1 MRRIEALSGRGA
13 EEHIRGAKGTLAEI
27 ARKLGVPRE
36 AVGSRVD
43 SVLAE
48 LDSQRK
54 KLQKLEQAIASG
66 GPSDGLMDR
75 AVSVDGVQVLATRV
89 DAPSIESL
97 RYFADSARKQIQSG
111 VAVLASAVEGRPFFV
126 SIVTRDLIERGVHAG
141 DLLRRVAT
149 VTGGSGGGRPDMAQ
163 GGGKDSSKISEAL
176 DVVPGAVREMLEG
189 GTQ

>member
-1 MRRIEALSGRGA
+1 
-13 EEHIRGAKGTLAEI
+13 
-27 ARKLGVPRE
+27 
-36 AVGSRVD
+36 
-43 SVLAE
+43 
-48 LDSQRK
+48 
-54 KLQKLEQAIASG
+54 
-66 GPSDGLMDR
+66 MDR